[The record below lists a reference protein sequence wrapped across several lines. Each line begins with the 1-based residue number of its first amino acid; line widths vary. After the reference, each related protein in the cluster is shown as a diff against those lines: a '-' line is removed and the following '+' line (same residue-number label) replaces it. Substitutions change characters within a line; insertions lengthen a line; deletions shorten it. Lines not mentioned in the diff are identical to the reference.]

1 MAYNHTRNYFDFQG
15 KRYGVGTI
23 VKFKSAEYN
32 INSEIKRC
40 DGVAT
45 FIGGLD
51 SGYLRFK
58 GDVPLGVRY
67 CGIAIFDNPE
77 NRIENIIEPVYYDNK
92 PVWKIA
98 MDNYSKTPS
107 ARRADIAPGTILH
120 IAAMLVGAIFKGN
133 WVIWI
138 IATIL
143 YLRYLINIYRD

>member
-1 MAYNHTRNYFDFQG
+1 MAYNHTQNYFDFQG

-23 VKFKSAEYN
+23 VKFKSSEYN

-67 CGIAIFDNPE
+67 CGIAIFDSPE
-77 NRIENIIEPVYYDNK
+77 NRIEKIIKPVCYDNK
-92 PVWKIA
+92 PIWQIA
-98 MDNYSKTPS
+98 VNNYKKTPAS
-107 ARRADIAPGTILH
+107 SRADIAPGTILY

-138 IATIL
+138 IATFC
-143 YLRYLINIYRD
+143 YLKYLINIYRD